1 MNMKRALQVIAGI
14 ALFGLCFS
22 GYLSYQ
28 ELFVRQT
35 ASSCPTIGTPGTV
48 LGQPAC
54 VYGFFMYLAVLVV
67 AALGLRGRVRSK
79 TGSARPAGEPLD
91 SAS

>member
-1 MNMKRALQVIAGI
+1 MSRRRSLQVITGI

-28 ELFVRQT
+28 ELFVTQ
-35 ASSCPTIGTPGTV
+35 ANASCPTIGAPGTV

-54 VYGFFMYLAVLVV
+54 VYGFFMYLAVLVI
-67 AALGLRGRVRSK
+67 AALGLRGRAR
-79 TGSARPAGEPLD
+79 SAR
-91 SAS
+91 S

>member
-1 MNMKRALQVIAGI
+1 MDMKRALQIITGI
-14 ALFGLCFS
+14 AVFGLCFS

-28 ELFVRQT
+28 ELFL
-35 ASSCPTIGTPGTV
+35 APGPSSCPTVGVSGTV

-67 AALGLRGRVRSK
+67 AGLGLRGGRVHPGRQGNK
-79 TGSARPAGEPLD
+79 IGMDRAA
-91 SAS
+91 

>member
-1 MNMKRALQVIAGI
+1 MTRTRALKIITAI

-22 GYLSYQ
+22 GYLSYL
-28 ELFVRQT
+28 ELFARPAPT
-35 ASSCPTIGTPGTV
+35 SCPTIGAPGTV

-67 AALGLRGRVRSK
+67 ALLGLRAGARRRS
-79 TGSARPAGEPLD
+79 THG
-91 SAS
+91 